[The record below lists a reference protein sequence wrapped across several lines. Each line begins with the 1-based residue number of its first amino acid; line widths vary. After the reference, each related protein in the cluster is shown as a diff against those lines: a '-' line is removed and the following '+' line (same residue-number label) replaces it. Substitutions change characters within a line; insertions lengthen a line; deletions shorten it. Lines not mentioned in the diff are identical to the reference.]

1 MHHVVSFGHFVKLL
15 GARRLCSVLWLW
27 KDFAKAWPSHQRYFA
42 KQLYAM
48 SRMDLRNKFVPSALW
63 ILILLNHICLQLYCW
78 SEVCTYT
85 SFCEC
90 QTLNT
95 VFYQVFYIC
104 TCTTINVPTELTIGH
119 FCLSVFLLDS
129 VGFQGTDSTVRLHA
143 EQIIR
148 RFNWSKSWS
157 GPHRRFVHLVVELKP
172 DELTVCLPCIRADL
186 LKVLLPGSSEEGH
199 FIIVSA
205 GDNPSSSN
213 VAGERHLGPAPPS
226 LFGGEQSRGG
236 N

>member
-1 MHHVVSFGHFVKLL
+1 MNVTH
-15 GARRLCSVLWLW
+15 
-27 KDFAKAWPSHQRYFA
+27 
-42 KQLYAM
+42 
-48 SRMDLRNKFVPSALW
+48 
-63 ILILLNHICLQLYCW
+63 
-78 SEVCTYT
+78 
-85 SFCEC
+85 
-90 QTLNT
+90 NT

-104 TCTTINVPTELTIGH
+104 TCTTINLPTELTIGH
-119 FCLSVFLLDS
+119 FCQSFFLHDS
-129 VGFQGTDSTVRLHA
+129 VGSQGTDSTVRLHA

-148 RFNWSKSWS
+148 QFNWPKSWS

-205 GDNPSSSN
+205 GDNPSSPN